1 MAFHPQTF
9 NKLHGQIIL
18 NNQQAHILKK
28 TFFVAY
34 NPFGNV
40 FLVAKKLTIAFI
52 SKSILFCDLF

>member
-1 MAFHPQTF
+1 MAIHPETF
-9 NKLHGQIIL
+9 KKLHGQIIF

-40 FLVAKKLTIAFI
+40 LLVAKKIDNCI
-52 SKSILFCDLF
+52 H